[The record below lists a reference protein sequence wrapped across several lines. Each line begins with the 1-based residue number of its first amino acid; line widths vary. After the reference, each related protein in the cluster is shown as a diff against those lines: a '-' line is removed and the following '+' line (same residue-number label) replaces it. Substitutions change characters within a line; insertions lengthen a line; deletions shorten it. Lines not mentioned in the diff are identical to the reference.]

1 MAKDSKLTAVMLEM
15 TSDYAGRLED
25 ERKTLIDELN
35 HAESVIHDLTGDK
48 ELLKSE
54 LERSRDMANYSHCQL
69 YSMNEYCIKNGFEFI
84 ANSPALTMVHEM
96 EKMRSERD
104 ALVAKVALL
113 VSLIKE
119 AAEADESKDFLGH
132 AWHDKYYDECT
143 AAQCLAEIKAEAGRA
158 GYMQSLA
165 DTEHRIDGY
174 YGTTED
180 QDNTAADQYAAKIRK
195 GEL

>member
-25 ERKTLIDELN
+25 ERKFLVNKLN

-54 LERSRDMANYSHCQL
+54 LERSREMANYSHEQL
-69 YSMNEYCIKNGFEFI
+69 YTMNLYCVQNGFDFVQ
-84 ANSPALTMVHEM
+84 NNPALTMIHEM
-96 EKMRSERD
+96 EKMRSERI
-104 ALVAKVALL
+104 ALAAQVAVF

-132 AWHDKYYDECT
+132 VWHDKYYDE
-143 AAQCLAEIKAEAGRA
+143 
-158 GYMQSLA
+158 
-165 DTEHRIDGY
+165 
-174 YGTTED
+174 
-180 QDNTAADQYAAKIRK
+180 YAAKIRK